1 MQEEIRQLLC
11 ILTNDNP
18 TATNDLCI
26 LIMERIN
33 VSLDGHIMSTDLGSN
48 IRHEIS
54 LLASLLQI
62 KDDCWDVRLRC
73 MVELFLKACEDTR
86 SPLVMESIILPCLKI
101 WYSIIKPPTDT
112 NSKQAKDKSNNSV
125 TALKNDHEK
134 VPVDLNKWIQE
145 DPKQA
150 FISWR
155 TKLPVKSEDSP
166 KVPTSS
172 SEVTLI
178 QSRKM
183 CN

>member
-18 TATNDLCI
+18 TATNELCN
-26 LIMERIN
+26 LIMERIS
-33 VSLDGHIMSTDLGSN
+33 VSLDGHVMSTDLGSN

-101 WYSIIKPPTDT
+101 WYSIIKPSADVNT
-112 NSKQAKDKSNNSV
+112 KQAKV
-125 TALKNDHEK
+125 Y
-134 VPVDLNKWIQE
+134 I
-145 DPKQA
+145 
-150 FISWR
+150 
-155 TKLPVKSEDSP
+155 
-166 KVPTSS
+166 
-172 SEVTLI
+172 
-178 QSRKM
+178 
-183 CN
+183 